1 MEVLCLEPGETQT
14 PHCFLRTGKVR
25 DALCLLMI
33 TSVKFA
39 ALLQLWRQNSLI
51 MCLSHSSVLKIEI
64 YCVLKVRSILCCR
77 LYNKDA
83 IIEYLLDKT
92 AERPN
97 ADAVAH
103 IRGIKVC

>member
-1 MEVLCLEPGETQT
+1 MLCL
-14 PHCFLRTGKVR
+14 
-25 DALCLLMI
+25 
-33 TSVKFA
+33 
-39 ALLQLWRQNSLI
+39 
-51 MCLSHSSVLKIEI
+51 
-64 YCVLKVRSILCCR
+64 R

-97 ADAVAH
+97 ADAVTH